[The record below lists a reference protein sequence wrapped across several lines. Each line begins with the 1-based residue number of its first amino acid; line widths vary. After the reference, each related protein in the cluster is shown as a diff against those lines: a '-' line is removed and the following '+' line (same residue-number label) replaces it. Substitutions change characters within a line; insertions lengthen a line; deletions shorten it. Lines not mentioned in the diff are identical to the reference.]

1 MSKEAFENIYKTLNK
16 KLITKRKFYNIEDYN
31 EESNLRTEFKNN
43 EYVNDFYNEYK
54 TGWINKHPKY
64 KDYIDKDINDIY
76 EILINEK
83 PVIKDI
89 NDFAN
94 RLLIN
99 FNHDEQEY
107 ILNNRYGEY
116 NKQNQYLHEK
126 MNDIT
131 LDEYYEMY
139 KDDWH
144 YKHNVER
151 KDARKY
157 KSLLPEILP
166 YPFKTKTLKG
176 QEYVVN
182 KTIIPDYRIN
192 KKLMKPTYATHP
204 YSYEIDIMFVQ
215 HPQFQ
220 KRYLKQYLVCI
231 NVNTRYLFMFPIK
244 DKTEKSIIKA
254 LKQLLSQTKVTYI
267 KCDGERGFKSKAIT
281 DFFKTNNIKTFIS
294 DSKYTYKLKIVDRVI
309 RTIRD
314 AMGLDPYW
322 LANENLMSQLVNYY
336 NNTKHVSLKLRDPT
350 FNKKWNYYTP
360 SEMQN
365 NIDLEWSYIRK
376 MDRKYLKVINE
387 INKYCDYKPGNVLLI
402 HLNLSKTSAKHEKQ
416 RRKFSNLAIFKE
428 FKNGNAI
435 VDLLRPYK
443 FMKSYIEIPL
453 MNTRY
458 LCESVDKIPDNYI
471 KYFLLNE

>member
-1 MSKEAFENIYKTLNK
+1 METLSLNGW
-16 KLITKRKFYNIEDYN
+16 YESY
-31 EESNLRTEFKNN
+31 EE
-43 EYVNDFYNEYK
+43 
-54 TGWINKHPKY
+54 GW
-64 KDYIDKDINDIY
+64 Y
-76 EILINEK
+76 E
-83 PVIKDI
+83 
-89 NDFAN
+89 
-94 RLLIN
+94 
-99 FNHDEQEY
+99 Q
-107 ILNNRYGEY
+107 
-116 NKQNQYLHEK
+116 
-126 MNDIT
+126 
-131 LDEYYEMY
+131 
-139 KDDWH
+139 
-144 YKHNVER
+144 HNVER
-151 KDARKY
+151 KDSRKY

-231 NVNTRYLFMFPIK
+231 NVNTRYLFMFPIQ

-267 KCDGERGFKSKAIT
+267 KCDGERGFNSKAIT

-322 LANENLMSQLVNYY
+322 LANEKLMSQLVNYY
-336 NNTKHVSLKLRDPT
+336 NNTKHMSLKLRDPT

-360 SEMQN
+360 TEMQN

-387 INKYCDYKPGNVLLI
+387 INKYCDYKPGNNVLLI

-435 VDLLRPYK
+435 VDLLRPYI

>member
-1 MSKEAFENIYKTLNK
+1 MTESKYKELYSKLNEALE
-16 KLITKRKFYNIEDYN
+16 TKRKFYNLEDYHN
-31 EESNLRTEFKNN
+31 EALAHRLCIFRYVSNN

-54 TGWINKHPKY
+54 TKWINKHPQFEKY
-64 KDYIDKDINDIY
+64 INKDLFDIY
-76 EILINEK
+76 EILVNEK
-83 PVIKDI
+83 PFIKDI
-89 NDFAN
+89 KTFAN
-94 RLLIN
+94 KLFIN
-99 FNHDEQEY
+99 FSHDEQNE
-107 ILNNRYGEY
+107 ILNNPDEVYDNME
-116 NKQNQYLHEK
+116 
-126 MNDIT
+126 T
-131 LDEYYEMY
+131 LSLNGWYESY
-139 KDDWH
+139 EEGW
-144 YKHNVER
+144 YEQHNVER
-151 KDARKY
+151 KDSRKF

-166 YPFKTKTLKG
+166 YPFKTKSLKG

-182 KTIIPDYRIN
+182 KTIPDYRIN

-231 NVNTRYLFMFPIK
+231 NVNTRYLFMFPIQ

-267 KCDGERGFKSKAIT
+267 KCDGERGFNSKAIT

-360 SEMQN
+360 AEMQN

-435 VDLLRPYK
+435 VDLLRPYS

-458 LCESVDKIPDNYI
+458 LCENVDKIPDNYI